1 MILEILTYTHNIT
14 TMLFGIFLSA
24 FFLGVKKDKTNV
36 GKLLLLAVTGVQ
48 TCALPICD
56 FRGLIYGLRICAG
69 SGDGGSDI
77 PTDRSRA
84 AIADAGALL

>member
-24 FFLGVKKDKTNV
+24 FFLGEEGQNECREVV
-36 GKLLLLAVTGVQ
+36 AIGS
-48 TCALPICD
+48 D
-56 FRGLIYGLRICAG
+56 FRGIIYGLRICAG
-69 SGDGGSDI
+69 SGDDGSDI

-84 AIADAGALL
+84 AIADAGVLL

>member
-36 GKLLLLAVTGVQ
+36 VVAIGS
-48 TCALPICD
+48 D
-56 FRGLIYGLRICAG
+56 FRGIIYGLRICAG
-69 SGDGGSDI
+69 SGDDGSDI

>member
-24 FFLGVKKDKTNV
+24 ILLGVKKDKTNV
-36 GKLLLLAVTGVQ
+36 GKLLLLAVISG
-48 TCALPICD
+48 I
-56 FRGLIYGLRICAG
+56 IYGLRICAG
-69 SGDGGSDI
+69 SGDDGSDI

>member
-24 FFLGVKKDKTNV
+24 FFPGCEEGQKECME
-36 GKLLLLAVTGVQ
+36 AVAIGS
-48 TCALPICD
+48 D
-56 FRGLIYGLRICAG
+56 FRGLIYGLRISAG

-77 PTDRSRA
+77 PADRSRA
-84 AIADAGALL
+84 AIADAGVLL